1 MQGKALLVGVLA
13 LLGATQASAWEVQ
26 CEYGSSDQDNLFC
39 EASDGF
45 GEDTAFSVWHRAG
58 EEEYGFAYAAPR
70 RVEFVDGS
78 TVEVRL
84 DGGEVMSLGEIGFS
98 STSRESSFFL
108 LSVPVSQAE
117 ALLAQMERADVL
129 RLWANTKGE
138 GEGGELYAEVPLD
151 GFGGAIQTLRSR
163 TR

>member
-1 MQGKALLVGVLA
+1 MLRMALLVGALA
-13 LLGATQASAWEVQ
+13 LLGATQASAWEVK

-39 EASDGF
+39 EASNGF
-45 GEDTAFSVWHRAG
+45 GEDTAFNVWHRAEG
-58 EEEYGFAYAAPR
+58 EEYGFSYTTPR
-70 RVEFVDGS
+70 RVEFVDDS
-78 TVEVRL
+78 TVEIRL

-98 STSRESSFFL
+98 SSIEGAFFM

-129 RLWANTKGE
+129 WLWANTKGE
-138 GEGGELYAEVPLD
+138 GENGELYAEVTLD
-151 GFGGAIQTLRSR
+151 GFSEVIQTLRSR